1 VIRNLHKP
9 QIGEIKLVILR
20 SKTLAPVVVLALLFL
35 VQFSFGQDT
44 AAPKDQKSTPVTSPT
59 PAISTTPTAKDSKA
73 QTSKDSKASKAKPAN
88 GKDEKAQP
96 AVNSKDP
103 KAPITGE
110 AVAESTIYIY
120 GLGGGRAVLNQIRKT
135 ALERGKVF
143 ITNAEG
149 RIDQATYQRWTQRAD
164 TLSKEK
170 IRLDQ
175 EFSSARYSLV
185 FNNEKIFG
193 IVDDS
198 VFTPREDASK
208 AFENQIVHGLEAL
221 LRYKEN
227 ESTLDYSGKD
237 KVLGVEYHILNV
249 VDKQSRRT
257 RFYIS
262 AKSFRVMMLDYE
274 QDGVKYKRKFYDYN
288 YAQGTLVPYRSALY
302 AGDRLVEETEVGTVT
317 FGQKIDENIFRAG

>member
-1 VIRNLHKP
+1 MLQSVIRNP
-9 QIGEIKLVILR
+9 SQAAIGEIKSVISR
-20 SKTLAPVVVLALLFL
+20 SKILAPVVLFAMSFL
-35 VQFSFGQDT
+35 VSSSFGQT
-44 AAPKDQKSTPVTSPT
+44 TTEPKDQKITP
-59 PAISTTPTAKDSKA
+59 PATVEKDSKG
-73 QTSKDSKASKAKPAN
+73 KDSKGKGKTSN
-88 GKDEKAQP
+88 GKDENAQTAP
-96 AVNSKDP
+96 AANSKDP
-103 KAPITGE
+103 KAPVTGE
-110 AVAESTIYIY
+110 QVAESTIYIY

-135 ALERGKVF
+135 ALERGKISV
-143 ITNAEG
+143 TNAEG
-149 RIDQATYQRWTQRAD
+149 RTDQATYSRWTQRAD
-164 TLSKEK
+164 TLNKEK

-175 EFSSARYSLV
+175 EFTNARYSLV
-185 FNNEKIFG
+185 FNDEKIFG

-227 ESTLDYSGKD
+227 ESKLEYSGKE
-237 KVLGVEYHILNV
+237 KIFGVEYHILDV
-249 VDKQSRRT
+249 IDSQSRRT

-262 AKSFRVMMLDYE
+262 AKTFRVMMLDYE

-302 AGDRLVEETEVGTVT
+302 AGDKLVEETEVGTVT